1 MSDSLPYTDDAS
13 ANALLADDPFALLVG
28 IVLYQQVAIETAF
41 AGPSRINERLGG
53 LDPQA
58 IAQMDPELLEAAFK
72 EKPAVHR
79 FPGNMAKR
87 VQAVAAFVASEYDGD
102 TSAIWADVDD
112 ADELMRRLKAMPGF
126 GDYKATDLPRCAGA
140 KVRRQAG
147 RLGTVSARLAQ
158 HIRDRVAGRSQRPQG
173 AEEGMEGGP
182 EGVVVLRRAVLTT
195 RIGNP
200 MAATAAKTN
209 HWIA

>member
-1 MSDSLPYTDDAS
+1 MSDTLPYTDDAS

-58 IAQMDPELLEAAFK
+58 IAEMDPELLEAAFK

-87 VQAVAAFVASEYDGD
+87 VQTVAAFIVSEYDGD
-102 TSAIWADVDD
+102 TSAIWTDVDT
-112 ADELMRRLKAMPGF
+112 ADELMRRLKTMPGF
-126 GDYKATDLPRCAGA
+126 GDYKARIYAA
-140 KVRRQAG
+140 V
-147 RLGTVSARLAQ
+147 LAQ
-158 HIRDRVAGRSQRPQG
+158 RFGVKPNGWERYLPDWPNISEIESPTDRSDLKERKKAWK
-173 AEEGMEGGP
+173 
-182 EGVVVLRRAVLTT
+182 
-195 RIGNP
+195 
-200 MAATAAKTN
+200 ATQTA
-209 HWIA
+209 

>member
-1 MSDSLPYTDDAS
+1 MSNSLPYTDDAS

-53 LDPQA
+53 LDPQS
-58 IAQMDPELLEAAFK
+58 IAHMDPELLEAAFK

-102 TSAIWADVDD
+102 TAAIWAGVDD

-126 GDYKATDLPRCAGA
+126 GDYKARIYLGVLARRFDVKPDGWERYLPDWPNISEVESPDDRSDLKERKKAWKA
-140 KVRRQAG
+140 
-147 RLGTVSARLAQ
+147 AQ
-158 HIRDRVAGRSQRPQG
+158 KA
-173 AEEGMEGGP
+173 
-182 EGVVVLRRAVLTT
+182 
-195 RIGNP
+195 
-200 MAATAAKTN
+200 
-209 HWIA
+209 